1 VEFDSWYNRTK
12 FKQVMQKFAIGIPTL
27 NRYDLLKPSLMLYIR
42 DFPTTNIFVL
52 DNGHQG
58 IIQNGVF
65 IKETDK
71 NIGVG
76 PSWNWLC
83 DQIFQVADNALILND
98 DIYLGRKEKD
108 INDLL
113 HKKKNKGC
121 LLKATPDWC
130 AFILP
135 KRIYEKVGK
144 FDECFYPAY
153 YEDNSYKYRMKL
165 AGISVLNTPELNPL
179 VYKNSSSLAKDP
191 SILEDSKKNRELYIE
206 MWGGEPNQEK
216 YKTPFNK

>member
-1 VEFDSWYNRTK
+1 
-12 FKQVMQKFAIGIPTL
+12 MQKFAIGIPTL

-42 DFPTTNIFVL
+42 DFPTTHIFIL

-58 IIQNGVF
+58 IIQNG
-65 IKETDK
+65 IYLKENDK

-98 DIYLGRKEKD
+98 DIYLGKKEKD
-108 INDLL
+108 IDDLL

-121 LLKATPDWC
+121 LLKSTPDWC

-165 AGISVLNTPELNPL
+165 QGISVLNTPDLNPL
-179 VYKNSSSLAKDP
+179 VYKNSSTLAKDP
-191 SILEDSKKNRELYIE
+191 SILEDSKRNRQLYIE

>member
-1 VEFDSWYNRTK
+1 
-12 FKQVMQKFAIGIPTL
+12 MQKFAIGIPTL
-27 NRYDLLKPSLMLYIR
+27 NRYDLFKPSLMLYTR

-52 DNGHQG
+52 DNGNQG
-58 IIQNGVF
+58 ILQNGVT
-65 IKETDK
+65 IKENEK

-76 PSWNWLC
+76 ASWNWLC
-83 DQIFQVADNALILND
+83 DQIFQVAENALILND
-98 DIYLGRKEKD
+98 DIYLGKKEKD
-108 INDLL
+108 IEDLL

-130 AFILP
+130 AFVLP

-144 FDECFYPAY
+144 FDECFFPAY

-165 AGISVLNTPELNPL
+165 QGISVLNTPELNPL
-179 VYKNSSSLAKDP
+179 VYKSSSSLAKDP
-191 SILEDSKKNRELYIE
+191 SILEQSKINKALYID

-216 YKTPFNK
+216 YKIPFNLVNFERR